1 MFLIDVP
8 DINDSLVEVELDEE
22 VFILHFSWNDTVGYW
37 SLSIQNVYNDEL
49 ISCLPIYPNRRLLE
63 FVKNAQL
70 PLGDFIVIRN
80 DDTASIGRADFSN
93 GSAALMYIGVDDEY
107 SVFAQLSVADRE
119 KRRNERCEHRPT
131 NQNVV

>member
-22 VFILHFSWNDTVGYW
+22 VFILHFSWNDTVG
-37 SLSIQNVYNDEL
+37 
-49 ISCLPIYPNRRLLE
+49 LPIYPNRRLLE

-93 GSAALMYIGVDDEY
+93 GSAALMYIGVDDE
-107 SVFAQLSVADRE
+107 
-119 KRRNERCEHRPT
+119 
-131 NQNVV
+131 